1 MPAPSP
7 QICPPSCSSAPP
19 SGPARRRPV
28 FLALAF
34 LALPLVVACG
44 EKPSAQPAAAVAPPS
59 VVAAPAR
66 LETVTEQAI
75 FVGRVTAVDRVE
87 LRARVQGFL
96 KERKFT
102 EGQKVEVGDLLFEIE
117 PEQYQAVVSERDADL
132 AKAVADEEN
141 ARAQLRRGEDLL
153 TEKNIA
159 AAKVDELRAAES
171 IAKASI
177 AQAQAA
183 LDSAK
188 LDLSYTE
195 IKAPVA
201 GRIGLA
207 RYSVGNLVGPGSES
221 LATLVST
228 DPIYVQFPVTQR
240 ERLMARRDMAAQ
252 GETPQSID
260 VLARLPDDSIY
271 GHKGQL
277 DFIDVT
283 TDSGTDSVTV
293 RAVFPNPDGVLIDG
307 QFVGVL
313 LQQDKPQM
321 GITIPQAALQIDQQG
336 VYVLV
341 IDGEGKAQMRR
352 IQTGAPQG
360 ASIAVKQGL
369 AEGELVIVEGIQKVR
384 PGQPVSA
391 APPRQAEGDK
401 AP

>member
-1 MPAPSP
+1 
-7 QICPPSCSSAPP
+7 
-19 SGPARRRPV
+19 
-28 FLALAF
+28 LAL
-34 LALPLVVACG
+34 LAACG
-44 EKPSAQPAAAVAPPS
+44 EKPAAHPAAAAASPS
-59 VVAAPAR
+59 VVAVPAR
-66 LETVTEQAI
+66 IGAVTEQAT

-87 LRARVQGFL
+87 LRARVEGFL

-102 EGQKVEVGDLLFEIE
+102 EGQEVEVGDLLFEIE
-117 PEQYQAVVSERDADL
+117 PELYESAVSQREADL

-141 ARAQLRRGEDLL
+141 ARAQLRRGEELL
-153 TEKNIA
+153 AEKNIA

-195 IKAPVA
+195 IRAPVA

-207 RYSVGNLVGPGSES
+207 RYSVGNLVGPGSDS

-240 ERLMARRDMAAQ
+240 ERLMARQDIRTQ
-252 GETPQSID
+252 GKTPETIE

-271 GHKGQL
+271 GKKGRL

-313 LQQDKPQM
+313 LQQDKPEM

-341 IDGEGKAQMRR
+341 IDGEGKAQVRR

-369 AEGELVIVEGIQKVR
+369 AEGEIVIVEGIQKVR

-391 APPRQAEGDK
+391 APPRHAEGDK

>member
-1 MPAPSP
+1 MPAHSSGSNLRRGLAGAPRNP
-7 QICPPSCSSAPP
+7 SAP
-19 SGPARRRPV
+19 GLGRRA
-28 FLALAF
+28 FALLGLAL
-34 LALPLVVACG
+34 LAGCG
-44 EKPSAQPAAAVAPPS
+44 EGPPAQPTGAAAPPS
-59 VVAAPAR
+59 VVAVPAR
-66 LETVTEQAI
+66 IGAVTEQAT

-102 EGQKVEVGDLLFEIE
+102 EGQEVEVGDLLFEIE
-117 PEQYQAVVSERDADL
+117 PELYESAVSQREADL

-141 ARAQLRRGEDLL
+141 ARAQLRRGEELL
-153 TEKNIA
+153 AEKNIA

-195 IKAPVA
+195 IRAPVA

-207 RYSVGNLVGPGSES
+207 RYSVGNLVGPGSDS
-221 LATLVST
+221 LATLVSI

-240 ERLMARRDMAAQ
+240 ERLMARQDIRTQ
-252 GETPQSID
+252 GKTPETIE

-271 GHKGQL
+271 GQKGRL

-313 LQQDKPQM
+313 LQQDKPEM

-341 IDGEGKAQMRR
+341 VDDEGKAQVRR

-391 APPRQAEGDK
+391 APPRQAEGTK
-401 AP
+401 TP